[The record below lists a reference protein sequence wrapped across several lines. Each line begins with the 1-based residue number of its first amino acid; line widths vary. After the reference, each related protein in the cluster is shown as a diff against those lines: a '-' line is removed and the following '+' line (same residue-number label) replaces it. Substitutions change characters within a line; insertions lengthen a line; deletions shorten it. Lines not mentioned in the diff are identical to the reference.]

1 MRSLFYIGDLMFF
14 KEETNASLPCIILKS
29 IVMFPDRIHHYD
41 TDDKRILNSVYS
53 ALKNDEK
60 ILLVRQKDI
69 LKDSADISNICSVG
83 CVSQVLQVID
93 LGENRSRIIV
103 KGISRANIIGVE
115 EFDSNIRADVQFV
128 DILDY
133 DADPFFEKSLINY
146 AKKLSSS
153 YTMMYHKVH
162 KDIVNAIDKMDDCGF
177 FADYIAS
184 YLLQNPDNQQT
195 ILETFDPVKRLESA
209 VAFLG
214 SECEILSIEKEID
227 EKVKQAMEQNQR
239 DFYLREKM
247 HFISEELGDT
257 ESPYEEAEEFRDKIY
272 DLKLDTEVSVKLFK
286 EVDRLFKMP
295 AGSHEAAVVRNYL
308 ETVVELPWN
317 NKTKV
322 KTDVISA
329 KKQLDK
335 DHYGLDKVKER
346 ILELIAVQQLNP
358 SVKGQILCLVGP
370 PGVGKTSIAKS
381 LAKSM
386 NRKYQRIAL
395 GGVHDEA
402 EIRGHRRT
410 YIGSMMGRIMSAINK
425 SGVNNPLIL
434 LDEIDKLASD
444 MKGDPAS
451 ALLEALDPEQNCT
464 FEDHYI
470 DLPFDLSKVLFIT
483 TANNADMIPGPLLD
497 RMEIIELPSYNR
509 DEKFNIAK
517 NHLVKRQIKENG
529 LKSSQIKFD
538 DSAIYELIDFYTKE
552 AGVRKLDGA
561 ISSLCRKAAKSII
574 EGKFK
579 SIKYTDKNISS
590 FIGVRKFKPYE
601 IVKDSKVGVVNGLA
615 WTSVGGEILEIE
627 TAVMNGSGKVILT
640 GSLGEVMKESAN
652 TAISVVRQLS
662 SLLSEHNAEFYKNC
676 DVHIHAPEGAVPKD
690 GPSAGVTMTTALVS
704 ALTNIP
710 VKNDITMTGEIS
722 LRGRVLA
729 IGGLN
734 EKAMAAYK
742 SGINKIIIPKD
753 NLPDIS
759 EIQPI
764 LREKI
769 EFIPVSEIYEV
780 LENALGNS
788 PFISKK

>member
-1 MRSLFYIGDLMFF
+1 MFF
-14 KEETNASLPCIILKS
+14 KEESNASFPCIVLKS

-41 TDDKRILNSVYS
+41 TDDINILNAVRS
-53 ALKNDEK
+53 ALDTDDTVV
-60 ILLVRQKDI
+60 LVRQKDI
-69 LKDSADISNICSVG
+69 LKDDGDISNVCSVG
-83 CVSQVLQVID
+83 CVSKILQIIS
-93 LGENRSRIIV
+93 LGEGRSRIII
-103 KGISRANIIGVE
+103 KGVSRANILSLE
-115 EFDSNIRADVQFV
+115 EFNGALNANVGIV

-133 DADPFFEKSLINY
+133 DIDPFYEKSLLSY
-146 AKKLSSS
+146 AKKLSTS
-153 YTMMYHKVH
+153 YISLNIKVH
-162 KDIVNAIDKMDDCGF
+162 KDVTKAINDMDDCGY

-184 YLLQNPDNQQT
+184 YFLQNPENQQSV
-195 ILETFDPVKRLESA
+195 LETFDPVKRLESA
-209 VAFLG
+209 IAFLG

-227 EKVKQAMEQNQR
+227 EKVKQSIDQNQK

-257 ESPYEEAEEFRDKIY
+257 ESPYEEAEQFREKIY
-272 DLKLDTEVSVKLFK
+272 NLNLSTENSIKLFK

-295 AGSHEAAVVRNYL
+295 GGSHEAAVIRNYL

-317 NKTKV
+317 KSSKI
-322 KTDVISA
+322 KTDVHAA

-335 DHYGLDKVKER
+335 DHYGLEKVKER

-358 SVKGQILCLVGP
+358 NIKGQILCLVGP

-402 EIRGHRRT
+402 EIRGHRKT
-410 YIGSMMGRIMSAINK
+410 YIGSMMGRIISAINK
-425 SGVNNPLIL
+425 AGVNNPLIL
-434 LDEIDKLASD
+434 LDEIDKLSSD

-451 ALLEALDPEQNCT
+451 ALLEALDPEQNCN

-483 TANNADMIPGPLLD
+483 TANNVDMIPAPLLD
-497 RMEIIELPSYNR
+497 RMEIIELSSYTR
-509 DEKFNIAK
+509 DDKFNIAK

-529 LKSSQIKFD
+529 LKGSQVRFD
-538 DSAIYELIDFYTKE
+538 DAAIYELIDHYTKE
-552 AGVRKLDGA
+552 AGVRKLDGV
-561 ISSLCRKAAKSII
+561 ISSLCRKAAKCII

-579 SIKYTDKNISS
+579 SVRFTENNITNYL
-590 FIGVRKFKPYE
+590 GVRKYRASVFDN
-601 IVKDSKVGVVNGLA
+601 KDKIGVVNGLA

-627 TAVMNGSGKVILT
+627 TALMNGSGKLVLT
-640 GSLGEVMKESAN
+640 GSLGEVMKESA
-652 TAISVVRQLS
+652 TASVSVVRQLS
-662 SLLSEHNAEFYKNC
+662 DRLVEHDKAFYKTK
-676 DVHIHAPEGAVPKD
+676 DIHIHAPEGAVPKD

-704 ALTNIP
+704 CLTGIP
-710 VKNDITMTGEIS
+710 VRADIAMTGEIT
-722 LRGRVLA
+722 LRGKVLA

-742 SGINKIIIPKD
+742 NGIKTVLIPHD

-759 EIQPI
+759 EIQPV
-764 LREKI
+764 LRENI
-769 EFIPVSEIYEV
+769 SFIPVSDINEV
-780 LENALGNS
+780 LNLALVS
-788 PFISKK
+788 APFVDAAN